1 MKDRLLAFTEGSSAT
16 LGMLIWW
23 NPRGG
28 WCSFFISFLSLPFL
42 VSPSYYLTSKK
53 TSSNKHANV
62 FYSKT
67 QRLRRWKMPHSREE
81 RWQPPSPLFVPTF
94 PNIYQRS
101 MDKKVRRTAG
111 EKNQGIIN
119 LGLKRKMLLGILRT
133 ERGPLGPLFSPPF
146 WNGWIWG
153 WVCLLLGRRVWLCR
167 TKRGQGGAQE
177 KRARD
182 RLL

>member
-1 MKDRLLAFTEGSSAT
+1 M
-16 LGMLIWW
+16 
-23 NPRGG
+23 
-28 WCSFFISFLSLPFL
+28 
-42 VSPSYYLTSKK
+42 SPSYYLASKK

-62 FYSKT
+62 FTYFT
-67 QRLRRWKMPHSREE
+67 QKRKDWGDGKCLTLGKKGDNLLLHSSS
-81 RWQPPSPLFVPTF
+81 PPSQISITGLWTK
-94 PNIYQRS
+94 R
-101 MDKKVRRTAG
+101 VRKTAG

-153 WVCLLLGRRVWLCR
+153 WVCLLLGRRVWLWR
-167 TKRGQGGAQE
+167 TKRGQGGAQG